1 MKNRDALVKA
11 REILEVNLKQ
21 HNIPQ
26 RADIRQLV
34 DSYPM
39 KHTIRVLDELI
50 KLFPK
55 EDT

>member
-11 REILEVNLKQ
+11 REILEVNLKA
-21 HNIPQ
+21 HNTPLTANIE
-26 RADIRQLV
+26 QLV

-39 KHTIRVLDELI
+39 QHAIKVLGELI